1 MFQGTPITSDAEA
14 KARALKLTGFDAAS
28 VRLSAVPEQ
37 LTSSYIPF
45 LWREVAGRSAWRV
58 TIAGSPLT
66 LRSASQSQH
75 DRYPR
80 LFTVILD
87 EETGRL
93 LELYS
98 TFSGDAPDMRPLPS
112 AQSAEHQ
119 LRNEEEVYTGFP
131 GEDPK
136 VNFLDAL
143 SIILTQ
149 GMGSPLLAKEFYGV
163 CVMESNMGAP
173 ARPVWAITL
182 RGLPPLPVRGP
193 GGDSV
198 PAWQR
203 NHMRNVL
210 DSSTGAFLFATNS
223 PQPI

>member
-1 MFQGTPITSDAEA
+1 MFQRTRITSDAEA
-14 KARALKLTGFDAAS
+14 IARALKLTGFDPAT
-28 VRLSAVPEQ
+28 VRLSAAPEQ
-37 LTSSYIPF
+37 LSSSYIPF

-58 TIAGSPLT
+58 TIAGAPLT
-66 LRSASQSQH
+66 LRTASPDQR

-80 LFTVILD
+80 RFTVILD

-98 TFSGDAPDMRPLPS
+98 TFDGDAPDMRPLPA

-119 LRNEEEVYTGFP
+119 LRSEEEIYTGFP
-131 GEDPK
+131 DEDPK
-136 VNFLDAL
+136 LSFLDAL
-143 SIILTQ
+143 SVILTN

-163 CVMESNMGAP
+163 CVTESNMGAP
-173 ARPVWAITL
+173 PRAVWAITL

-193 GGDSV
+193 AGDSV

-210 DSSTGAFLFATNS
+210 DALTGAFLFATNS
-223 PQPI
+223 PQPL